1 MNSNKAR
8 ELFSA
13 HVEGELAGER
23 RKIFEAKLA
32 SDSELRREFMCFK
45 DAIECLEA
53 TRNQAI
59 EIPSDLH
66 ERISRAVDRH
76 VYENKQRQLQ
86 APWWRRIT
94 LVATAATAIVGAI
107 FAFKS
112 GGETFGADPTGLSGG
127 GSGQFSLV
135 HSDGEWIA
143 TYRSSGKE
151 NFAIMDSATGKTLYQ
166 VELNNRRVK
175 SPLVNEHDTPGL
187 VTVRM
192 GATKVVYVA
201 IPGKTRQTERAGK
214 GTLLDLAKAVAGFYG
229 IPVEVRTG
237 KTQDEIEWDFK
248 NSDPVSAIS
257 TSLIKTKLG
266 SVREGETI
274 IIE

>member
-13 HVEGELAGER
+13 HVEGELSNER
-23 RKIFEAKLA
+23 RNSFEAKLA
-32 SDSELRREFMCFK
+32 SDAELRREFMCFK
-45 DAIECLEA
+45 EAIESLEA
-53 TRNQAI
+53 TRDRPVELPA
-59 EIPSDLH
+59 DLH

-76 VYENKQRQLQ
+76 IYENKQRQVQ
-86 APWWRRIT
+86 TPWWRRLT

-107 FAFKS
+107 IAFKS

-127 GSGQFSLV
+127 GTGQFELV
-135 HSDGEWIA
+135 NRDGAWVA

-151 NFAIMDSATGKTLYQ
+151 NFAIMDSATGKALYQ
-166 VELNNRRVK
+166 AEIQDRKVESELSNVH
-175 SPLVNEHDTPGL
+175 ETPGL

-201 IPGKTRQTERAGK
+201 IPGTVRQTERAGK
-214 GTLLDLAKAVAGFYG
+214 GTMLDLAKAVAGFYG
-229 IPVEVRTG
+229 LPVEVRTG
-237 KTQDEIEWDFK
+237 KIQDEVEWDFK
-248 NSDPVSAIS
+248 NSDPVSSIS
-257 TSLIKTKLG
+257 TSLVKTSLAG
-266 SVREGETI
+266 VRQGETI